1 MNRARGDAD
10 EPRVAA
16 LTAMRRKTVLV
27 ADKSAA
33 MRAILQQTLAR
44 FGFEVLTTGDAAQL
58 RNWAE
63 TRPADLVIA
72 DESVLDDG
80 RLLPLLGKAAPD
92 LPVVVTHAAAPATPA
107 PPAPHDHPRLRAR
120 LAKPIDLKGLVAL
133 CEEAASAAPTLGG
146 ETEAIPLLGKSP
158 TIQELYRAFL
168 RLAQTDYAVLITGES
183 GTGAELVARA
193 LHKFGKRRAGAFV
206 SIDIAALRAPRIAVS
221 DGAEPDEAAWSLIA
235 SARRGTLYLEEIADL
250 SPDAQARL
258 LRLLKE
264 DISQTSES
272 PRIVASTRRD
282 LAQLVSQG
290 AFREDLFYR
299 LNVVPLRLPPLRER
313 LEDLP
318 DIVDA
323 VLKLSGE
330 EGLPAPRIDASALEC
345 IKQYDWPGNILE
357 LSNFLRRIAVLYSG
371 DVITAEMVRA
381 ELAREPRRPL
391 QPKEIRPME
400 IELQKPSLAGAVEDY
415 VSDVLRDVDPPPPD
429 LYDRLLREIE
439 TPLLRRV
446 MAATRGNKLKAAEI
460 LGLNRNTLRK
470 KLEKLG
476 M

>member
-1 MNRARGDAD
+1 MNQIRCDAND
-10 EPRVAA
+10 PLVAA
-16 LTAMRRKTVLV
+16 LPGMRRKTVLV

-44 FGFEVLTTGDAAQL
+44 FGFEVLATCNAAEL
-58 RNWAE
+58 RLWVENCD
-63 TRPADLVIA
+63 ADLVIA

-80 RLLPLLGKAAPD
+80 RLLTLLGKAAPD
-92 LPVVVTHAAAPATPA
+92 LPVVVTHGAAPAPA
-107 PPAPHDHPRLRAR
+107 PYLHPRLRAR
-120 LAKPIDLKGLVAL
+120 LAKPVDLKGLVAL
-133 CEEAASAAPTLGG
+133 CEEAAGAAPAICG

-158 TIQELYRAFL
+158 TIQELYRAFR

-183 GTGAELVARA
+183 GTGAELVATA

-206 SIDIAALRAPRIAVS
+206 SIDITGLSDAQLAAFP
-221 DGAEPDEAAWSLIA
+221 DGVEPGAAAWSPA
-235 SARRGTLYLEEIADL
+235 ARARRGTLFLEEIADL

-264 DISQTSES
+264 ENSQTPES
-272 PRIVASTRRD
+272 PRIIASTRRD
-282 LAQLVSQG
+282 LTQLVAEG

-313 LEDLP
+313 IEDLP

-323 VLKLSGE
+323 VLKLSAK

-345 IKQYDWPGNILE
+345 IKQYEWPGNFFE
-357 LSNFLRRIAVLYSG
+357 LSNFLRRIAILYSG

-391 QPKEIRPME
+391 QPKEIAPKHITAQQR
-400 IELQKPSLAGAVEDY
+400 SLAGAVEAY
-415 VSDVLRDVDPPPPD
+415 VADVLRDLDQPPPD

-446 MAATRGNKLKAAEI
+446 LLATRGNKLKAAEI

>member
-1 MNRARGDAD
+1 
-10 EPRVAA
+10 
-16 LTAMRRKTVLV
+16 
-27 ADKSAA
+27 
-33 MRAILQQTLAR
+33 MRAILEQTLAR
-44 FGFEVLTTGDAAQL
+44 FGFEVLTTGDAAEL
-58 RNWAE
+58 RLWAAN
-63 TRPADLVIA
+63 RAADLVIA

-80 RLLPLLGKAAPD
+80 RLLPFLGKAAPD
-92 LPVVVTHAAAPATPA
+92 LPVVVTHAAAPAAPA
-107 PPAPHDHPRLRAR
+107 QHDHPRLRAR

-133 CEEAASAAPTLGG
+133 CEEAASETPALGG
-146 ETEAIPLLGKSP
+146 ETEAIPLIGKSS

-168 RLAQTDYAVLITGES
+168 RLAQTDHPVLITGES

-206 SIDIAALRAPRIAVS
+206 SIDIPGLGDPQLSAFPDSAAP
-221 DGAEPDEAAWSLIA
+221 GEAAWSAIA
-235 SARRGTLYLEEIADL
+235 RARRGTLYLEEIADL
-250 SPDAQARL
+250 SLDAQARL

-264 DISQTSES
+264 EIALTPVPS
-272 PRIVASTRRD
+272 RIIASTRRD
-282 LAQLVSQG
+282 LAQLVAQG

-323 VLKLSGE
+323 VLKLAGE

-357 LSNFLRRIAVLYSG
+357 LSNFLRRIAVLYSS
-371 DVITAEMVRA
+371 DVITAEMVRT

-391 QPKEIRPME
+391 QPKEIRPN
-400 IELQKPSLAGAVEDY
+400 ELAPQKPSLAGAVEDY
-415 VSDVLRDVDPPPPD
+415 VSDMLRGANQSPPD

-446 MAATRGNKLKAAEI
+446 LLATRGNKLKAAEI